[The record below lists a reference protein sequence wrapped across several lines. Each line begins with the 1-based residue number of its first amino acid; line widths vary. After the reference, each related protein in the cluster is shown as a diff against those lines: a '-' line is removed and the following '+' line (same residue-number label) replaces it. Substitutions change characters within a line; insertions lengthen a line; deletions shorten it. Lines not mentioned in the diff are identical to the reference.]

1 MGLTSRALA
10 ASSSKSISGASRLR
24 SGPAQRRATRLGS
37 EKEGKER
44 ITCARPHF
52 ITCILTKSIIHTKID
67 TASFQLPPFPTSRVK
82 RGVRSRLS

>member
-10 ASSSKSISGASRLR
+10 ASSLKSISGASRLR
-24 SGPAQRRATRLGS
+24 SAPAQRRATRLGS
-37 EKEGKER
+37 EKGKER

-52 ITCILTKSIIHTKID
+52 ISCILTKSIIHKKID